1 MGEQSG
7 NQPGCISCGE
17 QDSPCHCIRCF
28 LESEDMKAVQHA
40 RKKVSEVLYLLEKES
55 EDK

>member
-7 NQPGCISCGE
+7 NGPGCISFGE
-17 QDSPCHCIRCF
+17 QDSPCHCIHWF
-28 LESEDMKAVQHA
+28 LESEDMEAVQRA